1 MLRLEYLQAVAFSSI
16 VRRSTPTNLNLWPE
30 DDWCFCRLV
39 AWWFLMD
46 SHRNMT
52 FIHIHTYIYIHT
64 NPTGRNIH
72 HRGIFSSL
80 CHLFCGLKKK
90 RKSTR
95 MPFVTLRRSHCP
107 FRRWGLWADKE
118 MAFLKG
124 SGDLKGCKPAMKPN
138 SSLMGCGYRNYA
150 VKISCLWM

>member
-16 VRRSTPTNLNLWPE
+16 VRRNTPTNLNLWPE

-46 SHRNMT
+46 SHRNM
-52 FIHIHTYIYIHT
+52 
-64 NPTGRNIH
+64 
-72 HRGIFSSL
+72 IFTQIQLEETSITEGSTL
-80 CHLFCGLKKK
+80 VCVIFFCGLKKK
-90 RKSTR
+90 RRNAR

-118 MAFLKG
+118 MAFFSG
-124 SGDLKGCKPAMKPN
+124 SGDLKGCKPAMKQN
-138 SSLMGCGYRNYA
+138 SSLMGCGYWNYP
-150 VKISCLWM
+150 VKISWLWM